1 MKHFYLS
8 LSLIFLSVLAIKA
21 QDDQANQSQQ
31 VDASNPTN
39 FYTQVNTLFEYTT
52 REDGTNLYG
61 FRGNVIYTFNPDN
74 LVLAEVPILYNDAT
88 NKFGL
93 SDIRLRYF
101 TVVKRVMT
109 KEKFSV
115 IAPFV
120 DVTLP
125 TGSFE
130 NGLGTSSL
138 VASVGAI
145 YGFAISKKV
154 LMFPGLSAVHVTK
167 PGTDLIPDE
176 LKASS
181 TGFGAQANMSIRFN
195 DRWFLFV
202 NPILTMLNTDGDWN
216 EQWTGEFNLNH
227 MIIPNKLKAN
237 IGYYPNLTAEIHTL
251 RIGATFFL

>member
-1 MKHFYLS
+1 MKLFKLS
-8 LSLIFLSVLAIKA
+8 ILFILLSIVTVKA
-21 QDDQANQSQQ
+21 QNNDSKQQ

-52 REDGTNLYG
+52 RADGTNLYG

-74 LVLAEVPILYNDAT
+74 LVLAEVPVLYNDAT
-88 NKFGL
+88 NKFGI

-167 PGTDLIPDE
+167 PGTDLIPDDV
-176 LKASS
+176 KASS
-181 TGFGAQANMSIRFN
+181 SGFGAQANMSIRFN

-237 IGYYPNLTAEIHTL
+237 IGYYPNFTAEIHTV
-251 RIGATFFL
+251 RMGVTFFL

>member
-1 MKHFYLS
+1 MKLFKLS
-8 LSLIFLSVLAIKA
+8 ILFILLSIVTVKA
-21 QDDQANQSQQ
+21 QNNDSKQQ

-52 REDGTNLYG
+52 RADGTNLYG
-61 FRGNVIYTFNPDN
+61 FRGNVIYTFNQDN
-74 LVLAEVPILYNDAT
+74 LVLAEVPVLYNDAT
-88 NKFGL
+88 NKFGI

-167 PGTDLIPDE
+167 PGTDLIPDDV
-176 LKASS
+176 KASS
-181 TGFGAQANMSIRFN
+181 SGFGAQANMSIRFN

-237 IGYYPNLTAEIHTL
+237 IGYYPNFTAEIHTV
-251 RIGATFFL
+251 RMGVTFFL